1 MSIKQLSLS
10 NARNLFHS
18 HSSSSFRLSI
28 IILIIIIIIIII
40 FLIILVLYKYSK
52 YSKYFKNEV
61 YIETFNGNKN
71 IKQDTTS
78 KWTIWMY
85 WEYKKPKTSSRPIYL
100 DICYETVIKHCSSS
114 FKIQMLDE
122 ISIHKFLPGLRNDL
136 DDKLTIPQKTDYY
149 RYELL
154 RKYGGIWLDTDII
167 VMKDLKPIAD
177 LLNNGY
183 SYIGAGCHGNKCRP
197 NGFPKPANWFMA
209 SLPED
214 PLVSRCIKK
223 CDKLLDTYDTLK
235 EKYFILGRE
244 TMWDEIDYLLKNM
257 PTWRY
262 YHLDSI
268 CTERDSNDKKY
279 VNARFLSN
287 ENNDPKCSNKQL
299 FIPVYNT
306 APGFPDW
313 FKSMSREKIL
323 ESSNTMLISKLFRES
338 LDMN

>member
-18 HSSSSFRLSI
+18 YSSSSFRLGIS
-28 IILIIIIIIIII
+28 ILIVIVIVI
-40 FLIILVLYKYSK
+40 FLSILVLSK
-52 YSKYFKNEV
+52 YLKHSKNKV
-61 YIETFNGNKN
+61 HIETFNGKENN
-71 IKQDTTS
+71 KQDTIP

-85 WEYKKPKTSSRPIYL
+85 WEYKKPKTSSRPVYL
-100 DICYETVIKHCSSS
+100 DICYETVMKHCSNS

-167 VMKDLKPIAD
+167 VMNDLKPIAD

-183 SYIGAGCHGNKCRP
+183 SYIGAGCHGNNCRP

-209 SLPED
+209 SLPGD

-244 TMWDEIDYLLKNM
+244 TMWDEISYLLKNM

-287 ENNDPKCSNKQL
+287 EDNDPKCNNKQL

-313 FKSMSREKIL
+313 FKSMSREEIL

-338 LDMN
+338 LDMNMNIKP